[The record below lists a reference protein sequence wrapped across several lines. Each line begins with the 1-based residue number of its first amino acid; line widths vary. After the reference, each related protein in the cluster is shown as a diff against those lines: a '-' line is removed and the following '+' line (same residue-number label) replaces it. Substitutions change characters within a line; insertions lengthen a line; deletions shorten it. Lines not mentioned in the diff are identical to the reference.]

1 MNKRGLIKYILIVIS
16 SFISLYFLITSEL
29 GFGFLP
35 LLLLFILSLTIFMFV
50 YRNKI
55 KKYKS
60 IYNVILMLMMAFF
73 LTCLGFYLYS
83 TISCYFDISCYVE
96 DTMTPVL
103 IYSMLLFLMLLF
115 NFKDIFNNTNKL
127 NDILTI
133 IICST
138 IILIYIRYYFDGS
151 FMHKIVKSEYYK
163 QTSYLYITQN
173 YIYFNILY
181 IVNLLHKLVNNKTM
195 NQS

>member
-35 LLLLFILSLTIFMFV
+35 LLLLFILSLTIFMFA

-73 LTCLGFYLYS
+73 LTCMGFCLYS
-83 TISCYFDISCYVE
+83 TISCYFDISCYGE

-138 IILIYIRYYFDGS
+138 II
-151 FMHKIVKSEYYK
+151 
-163 QTSYLYITQN
+163 
-173 YIYFNILY
+173 
-181 IVNLLHKLVNNKTM
+181 
-195 NQS
+195 